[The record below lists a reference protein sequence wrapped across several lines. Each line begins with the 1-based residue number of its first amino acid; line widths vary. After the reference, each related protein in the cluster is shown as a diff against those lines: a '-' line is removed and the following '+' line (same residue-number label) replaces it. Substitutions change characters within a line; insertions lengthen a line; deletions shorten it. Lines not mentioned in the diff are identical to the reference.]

1 VPIGAPWCT
10 LCFAD
15 LRQPQPVAS
24 GAVAVPAQASPE
36 PAAPAAPPVAPASPP
51 VAPASPPVPVPDPAD
66 PLGVAALVS
75 RPDAGERSLGWP
87 CTGCGETVSFD
98 MTFCPECGSS
108 FLPTER
114 EAVSFRLPWV
124 GDMTKLSKGEKLVVI
139 FGGMALVTTV
149 FFLLAMLV
157 GSIL

>member
-15 LRQPQPVAS
+15 LRQPQPVAA
-24 GAVAVPAQASPE
+24 GAVAALDVE
-36 PAAPAAPPVAPASPP
+36 PAAQPAAAAPALDAQRAPAAPPVPL
-51 VAPASPPVPVPDPAD
+51 PDPAD
-66 PLGVAALVS
+66 PLGL
-75 RPDAGERSLGWP
+75 DTGERKLGWP
-87 CTGCGETVSFD
+87 CTGCGDTVSFD

-114 EAVSFRLPWV
+114 ETVSFRLPLV
-124 GDMTKLSKGEKLVVI
+124 GDITKLSKGEKLVVI